1 MRLAWDAEGLHSPET
16 LVMTSPDFTDGEPIP
31 QIHAGIRLGGQEL
44 SPALAWS
51 GVPSGTAE
59 LLLVIEDP
67 DAPMATPYIHGLALI
82 EPSVVALPQGALS
95 VEGPGSGPGPA
106 LGPGPGPGRGVRLL
120 RSSSGRGWIGMAP
133 PKGHGPHRYVFQL
146 FALAEP
152 LSIRAK
158 GGAEEAPPRK
168 VLASAGSVLA
178 RGRIDGVYQRS

>member
-1 MRLAWDAEGLHSPET
+1 
-16 LVMTSPDFTDGEPIP
+16 MTSPDFADGEPIP
-31 QIHAGIRLGGQEL
+31 LIHAGVRLGGQEL

-51 GVPSGTAE
+51 GVPAGTAE

-82 EPSVVALPQGALS
+82 EPSVGALSQGALS
-95 VEGPGSGPGPA
+95 A
-106 LGPGPGPGRGVRLL
+106 ANPGRGVRLL

-152 LSIRAK
+152 LTVGTK

-168 VLASAGSVLA
+168 VLAAAGPVLA